1 MLGGKCLVGIDP
13 DKGEQPRWEEGVT
26 GELSGMAMT
35 QVDSE
40 GGVARPKGWS
50 RGGVE
55 LRESGQVKSQDS
67 GVFWF
72 LLSLLGPCF

>member
-26 GELSGMAMT
+26 GELSGMVMT

-40 GGVARPKGWS
+40 GGVARPKGVVTGRS
-50 RGGVE
+50 RA
-55 LRESGQVKSQDS
+55 
-67 GVFWF
+67 
-72 LLSLLGPCF
+72 